1 MTNHLN
7 RRSVIQ
13 AGLGSILTPSMIL
26 GEPLEDPNR
35 KLVLVELFT
44 SQGCDLCPDAERLIG
59 RLLEEERKS
68 NDRIAVLAWH
78 VDYFNRPWRDPFS
91 EARYSSRQMAYHEVF
106 TRTRPAFMKTAENGL
121 YFTPMLMI
129 DGITPMLANNKPET
143 IQKVKNAITAARR
156 KSVEIHLDFEFHSP
170 SGELRVDLNQMSRK
184 SRSTKSSKD
193 LLVTAACVQKTASTN
208 VESGENAGKVLTEQS
223 IVRNYDYK
231 AWNANADRKT
241 TIRLNLKPPAG
252 LKQSEMSWIAFIQDT
267 STGAI
272 LQSFQ
277 GAWNA

>member
-1 MTNHLN
+1 MTIHLN

-78 VDYFNRPWRDPFS
+78 VDYFNRPWPDPFS
-91 EARYSSRQMAYHEVF
+91 DTRFSRRQMAYHEVF
-106 TRTRPAFMKTAENGL
+106 TKTQPEFMKTAENGL

-129 DGITPMLANNKPET
+129 DGRTPMLANNKPET
-143 IQKVKNAITAARR
+143 LRKVKNAITAARR
-156 KSVEIHLDFEFHSP
+156 KSPDLQLRFEFKEQGS
-170 SGELRVDLNQMSRK
+170 ELQVDLNKMAKKGRLSN
-184 SRSTKSSKD
+184 SPKD
-193 LLVTAACVQKTASTN
+193 FLVCASCVQKTASTK
-208 VESGENAGKVLTEQS
+208 VESGENAGKSLVEHS
-223 IVRNYDYK
+223 IVRDFVFQTWSPEEK
-231 AWNANADRKT
+231 AT
-241 TIRLNLKPPAG
+241 VRLNPKPPAG
-252 LKQSEMSWIAFIQDT
+252 VKTSELNCVAFLQDP

-277 GAWNA
+277 APWKA